1 MNSQPEQKDVYAEA
15 LTDNGVPSE
24 LAQKA
29 GEIIASD
36 DPTKPDLGRSES
48 DQETINEAMNHY
60 WQSQKGI
67 DE

>member
-1 MNSQPEQKDVYAEA
+1 MTSQPEQKDVYAET
-15 LTDNGVPSE
+15 LINNGVPEE

-36 DPTKPDLGRSES
+36 DPTKSDLGRSHS
-48 DQETINEAMNHY
+48 DREIINETMNHY
-60 WQSQKGI
+60 WQNQKGI